1 MAVVLSADA
10 VWAQDFVRYDQQAAR
25 SWTLHRIAVIQADR
39 GDVVGAKN
47 TVAEITEPQGNPGPS
62 EVTSVWFCNG
72 MVMYDHPPA
81 SARRPCDGGAAWP
94 IYRDRSPN
102 RVPAQVPQG
111 LPANYLAADPHHGA
125 VVDFR
130 DEYDSYG
137 TRVTSRRYADGY
149 SVIETPQ
156 AAKNGQ

>member
-1 MAVVLSADA
+1 M
-10 VWAQDFVRYDQQAAR
+10 
-25 SWTLHRIAVIQADR
+25 
-39 GDVVGAKN
+39 
-47 TVAEITEPQGNPGPS
+47 
-62 EVTSVWFCNG
+62 
-72 MVMYDHPPA
+72 
-81 SARRPCDGGAAWP
+81 
-94 IYRDRSPN
+94 
-102 RVPAQVPQG
+102 PQG

-149 SVIETPQ
+149 SVIETPH